1 MTGQNTKQIQGTWVL
16 IPFWLFFRQD
26 FTEHDRMLPALIE
39 LHLAL
44 ICWVEVKKSFCLL
57 QKDTH
62 TLNFHV
68 LDEALL
74 FLVLEHVI
82 PSF

>member
-1 MTGQNTKQIQGTWVL
+1 
-16 IPFWLFFRQD
+16 
-26 FTEHDRMLPALIE
+26 MLPAFLE

-57 QKDTH
+57 QTDTH